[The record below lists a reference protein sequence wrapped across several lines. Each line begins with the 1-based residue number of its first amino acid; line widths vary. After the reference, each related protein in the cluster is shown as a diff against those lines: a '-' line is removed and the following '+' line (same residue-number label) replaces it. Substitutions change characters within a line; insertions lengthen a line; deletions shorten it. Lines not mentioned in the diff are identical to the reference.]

1 MEQNKQKKSSKKYI
15 IIGVIIVIVGIVG
28 ALFWF
33 NTEQENKEAFNSNI
47 NVYNRYFEEQLNY
60 DNYRTFTMAGDYGKK
75 EVTIT
80 LEEKNLEYDLVF
92 GNGEKYDVIDKERC
106 DEIINPIIEGM
117 NEKGWDN
124 LHYVFSI
131 VDKNGKELT
140 RFEY

>member
-80 LEEKNLEYDLVF
+80 LEEKNLEFDLVF

-106 DEIINPIIEGM
+106 DEIINPIIERM
-117 NEKGWDN
+117 NEKVWDN

-131 VDKNGKELT
+131 VDKNCKELT